1 MKITKEELIEI
12 IKEEVDRVL
21 KQNIEEEEQGSE
33 DETVQWKKFPKGM
46 RAGQWHDRSTNDPIR
61 IPFSKRE
68 MEAFFKGGGGID
80 ALEEHPKFQNSDHAL
95 QLMILKI
102 ARKFIKRAAASET
115 KKWRKYAASET
126 KKWRKLYRKNHSNL
140 KGMRRKMARYHSGE
154 RPGKK

>member
-1 MKITKEELIEI
+1 MPRK
-12 IKEEVDRVL
+12 
-21 KQNIEEEEQGSE
+21 
-33 DETVQWKKFPKGM
+33 TVQWKKFPKGM

-115 KKWRKYAASET
+115 KKWRK
-126 KKWRKLYRKNHSNL
+126 LYRKNHSNL
-140 KGMRRKMARYHSGE
+140 KGMRRKMARYYSGE
-154 RPGKK
+154 RPVKK